1 MRTLVS
7 ALLLAC
13 LTVVC
18 PVTPA
23 AAQSISDKVGK
34 AKRIDGF
41 VPLYWDESAG
51 KLWME
56 ITRFDTELLYQV
68 SLSAGLGSNPVSLD
82 RAALGD
88 THVVTFQRVGPKV
101 LMVEPN
107 YRYRALTSDQAELR
121 AVRDSFAQSVLWGFK
136 VEATDGNRVL
146 VDATALFLRD
156 GYGVTD
162 RLRQT
167 KQGAYRLDDSRSA
180 FYLPRTKGF
189 PKNTEIETT
198 LTFTTEGD
206 PGSYVAQVTPA
217 PLAVTLREHHSFIEL
232 PPLDAPDAYKPRV
245 QDPRIG
251 VFGIEFNDYAS
262 PITDPIE
269 KRWIV
274 RHRLRK
280 KDPAAAV
287 SEAVTPIVY
296 YVDNGAPEPIRTA
309 LVEGASWWSAAF
321 EAAGFTNAFQVKVLP
336 ADADPLDV
344 RYNVINWVHRS
355 SRGWSYGGS
364 IVDPRTGEI
373 LKGHVTLGSLRVR
386 QDYMLGTGMIP
397 SFASAQG
404 AGGSGAS
411 ASAGL
416 GMGVG
421 IGGGVNDGMRGACEL
436 GFLPD
441 TDYLAEAAGEP
452 ATDSAAMAIAR
463 IRQLSAHEVGHT
475 LGFAHNFAASTYGRA
490 SVMDYP
496 APMVEIKAGALDL
509 THAYA
514 TGIGAYD
521 KWAVDFAYAQFA
533 PGADEKTA
541 LETILTDGVAAGM
554 IYITDTDARPA
565 GAAHPLATLWD
576 NGSDPVAT
584 LRHEMQVRQIGL
596 SKFGLTNVPAGSS
609 LSLLEAKLLPLYLHH
624 RYQLNAA
631 MKSLGGAYYSYSV
644 RGAGGG
650 ASPAQVQQIVPP
662 AVQRTA
668 LAAVMETIAPEA
680 LDIPDTILALIP
692 PVTDGFGSTNTEL
705 FSGRT
710 SPLFDPLAAA
720 GVAADLTISGL
731 LQPQRAGRLV
741 SFHARDAANP
751 DFNEVLRTLIRDVWV
766 KTSATPRLAAI
777 RRTVQH
783 LIVSRL
789 MDLASNDQ
797 AMPQVR
803 ADATDALRDIMAI
816 ATERGLSIRSGTVP
830 TGLNP
835 TTEQSRFARAV
846 RDDIDR
852 FLKRPDSTFKPITP
866 LPTPAGD
873 PIGAAATTTGRGSR

>member
-13 LTVVC
+13 LAVVS
-18 PVTPA
+18 PAPAPA

-68 SLSAGLGSNPVSLD
+68 SLSSGLGSNPVGLD

-107 YRYRALTSDQAELR
+107 YRYRAITSDQAEQK
-121 AVRDSFAQSVLWGFK
+121 AVRESFAQSVLWGFK
-136 VEATDGNRVL
+136 VEATDGTRVL

-162 RLRQT
+162 RLRQA
-167 KQGAYRLDDSRSA
+167 KQGAYKLEDSRSA

-189 PKNTEIETT
+189 PKNTEIETM
-198 LTFTTEGD
+198 LTFTTDGD
-206 PGSYVAQVTPA
+206 AGNYVAQVAPA
-217 PLAVTLREHHSFIEL
+217 PQAVTLREHHSFIEL
-232 PPLDAPDAYKPRV
+232 PPLDAPDAYKPRA

-280 KDPAAAV
+280 KDPNAAV

-309 LVEGASWWSAAF
+309 LVEGASWWNEAF
-321 EAAGFTNAFQVKVLP
+321 EAAGFKNAFQVKVLP

-386 QDYMLGTGMIP
+386 QDYMIGTGMIP
-397 SFASAQG
+397 SFASAQDASAG
-404 AGGSGAS
+404 AGGG
-411 ASAGL
+411 
-416 GMGVG
+416 GVG
-421 IGGGVNDGMRGACEL
+421 NDGMRGACEL

-441 TDYLAEAAGEP
+441 TDYLAEAAGDP

-509 THAYA
+509 SHAYA
-514 TGIGAYD
+514 VGIGAYD
-521 KWAVDFAYAQFA
+521 KWAVDFAYAQVA
-533 PGADEKTA
+533 PGADEKAA
-541 LETILTDGVAAGM
+541 LEKILTDGVAAGM

-584 LRHEMQVRQIGL
+584 LRHEMKVRQIGL
-596 SKFGLTNVPAGSS
+596 SKFGLTSVPAGSS

-631 MKSLGGAYYSYSV
+631 IKSVGGAYYSYSV

-650 ASPAQVQQIVPP
+650 ASPAQVQQIVPA
-662 AVQRTA
+662 AVQRDA
-668 LAAVMETIAPEA
+668 LAAALETIAPEA
-680 LDIPDTILALIP
+680 LDIPDTILALVP

-705 FSGRT
+705 FTGRT

-720 GVAADLTISGL
+720 SVAADLTISGL

-751 DFNEVLRTLIRDVWV
+751 DFNELLRSVIREVWV
-766 KTSATPRLAAI
+766 KSSATPRLSTI

-783 LIVSRL
+783 LVVTRL

-803 ADATDALRDIMAI
+803 ADAADALRDIMAI
-816 ATERGLSIRSGTVP
+816 ATDRGRQFRSASDPIGLSPS
-830 TGLNP
+830 
-835 TTEQSRFARAV
+835 TEQARFARAV

-866 LPTPAGD
+866 LATPPGD
-873 PIGAAATTTGRGSR
+873 PIGGASGAATTGRSSH

>member
-13 LTVVC
+13 LAVVS
-18 PVTPA
+18 PAPAPA

-68 SLSAGLGSNPVSLD
+68 SLSSGLGSNPVGLD

-107 YRYRALTSDQAELR
+107 YRYRAITSDQAEQK
-121 AVRDSFAQSVLWGFK
+121 AVRESFAQSVLWGFK

-146 VDATALFLRD
+146 VDATTLFLRD

-162 RLRQT
+162 RLRQA
-167 KQGAYRLDDSRSA
+167 KQGAYKLEESRSA

-189 PKNTEIETT
+189 PKNTEIETM
-198 LTFTTEGD
+198 LTFTTDGD
-206 PGSYVAQVTPA
+206 PGNYVSQVAPA
-217 PLAVTLREHHSFIEL
+217 PQAVTLREHHSFIEL
-232 PPLDAPDAYKPRV
+232 PPLDAPDAYKPRA

-274 RHRLRK
+274 RHRLQK
-280 KDPAAAV
+280 KDPSAAV

-309 LVEGASWWSAAF
+309 LVEGASWWNEAF
-321 EAAGFTNAFQVKVLP
+321 EAAGFKNAFQVKVLP

-386 QDYMLGTGMIP
+386 QDYMIGTGMIP

-404 AGGSGAS
+404 AGA
-411 ASAGL
+411 
-416 GMGVG
+416 MGVG
-421 IGGGVNDGMRGACEL
+421 ADAGLRMDAGVNGGLRGACEL

-441 TDYLAEAAGEP
+441 TDYLAEAAGDP

-509 THAYA
+509 SHAYA
-514 TGIGAYD
+514 VGIGAYD
-521 KWAVDFAYAQFA
+521 KWAVDFAYAQIA
-533 PGADEKTA
+533 PGSDEKAA
-541 LETILTDGVAAGM
+541 LEKILTDGVAAGM

-584 LRHEMQVRQIGL
+584 LRHEMKVRQIGL
-596 SKFGLTNVPAGSS
+596 SKFGLTSVPAGSS
-609 LSLLEAKLLPLYLHH
+609 LSLLEAKLLTLYLHH

-631 MKSLGGAYYSYSV
+631 IKSVGGAYYSYSV

-650 ASPAQVQQIVPP
+650 ASPAQVQQIVPA
-662 AVQRTA
+662 AVQRDA
-668 LAAVMETIAPEA
+668 LAAALETVAPEA
-680 LDIPDTILALIP
+680 LDIPDTILALVP

-705 FSGRT
+705 FTGRT

-720 GVAADLTISGL
+720 SVAADLTISGL

-751 DFNEVLRTLIRDVWV
+751 DFNELLRSVIREVWV
-766 KTSATPRLAAI
+766 KPSATPRLSTI

-783 LIVSRL
+783 LVVTRL
-789 MDLASNDQ
+789 MDLAANDQ

-816 ATERGLSIRSGTVP
+816 ATDRGRQFRSASDPIGLSPS
-830 TGLNP
+830 
-835 TTEQSRFARAV
+835 TEQARFARAV

-866 LPTPAGD
+866 LATPPGD
-873 PIGAAATTTGRGSR
+873 PIGAPGAATTGRSSH